1 MPVKKPSG
9 AAISATKQFRINHSC
24 LLSSTMASL
33 SNRRSMFID
42 DNFDDVQYSG
52 NWFLDTY
59 ERPGPFQFVGMTAK
73 RTAHGTN
80 TTGGFAFSFEG
91 KSSAFFTAAALV
103 VDLDTRNIALNRR
116 SIQRHPSN
124 NKQRSYLQ
132 GRWC

>member
-1 MPVKKPSG
+1 
-9 AAISATKQFRINHSC
+9 
-24 LLSSTMASL
+24 
-33 SNRRSMFID
+33 MFID

-91 KSSAFFTAAALV
+91 KEIPQLP
-103 VDLDTRNIALNRR
+103 LR
-116 SIQRHPSN
+116 
-124 NKQRSYLQ
+124 Y
-132 GRWC
+132 